1 MKIVLADERCLPS
14 KCWVY
19 CVIFV
24 TVLFTAD
31 GLSKLAKK
39 VTIDEA
45 QNTVQSNGSGAVAAP
60 AAPQPRLQPDTAND
74 TTEHSG
80 RFSVSPAPPLL
91 DEGSCN
97 SAWSIFCSV
106 VTTPSHPIQVSSI
119 KLCLF

>member
-1 MKIVLADERCLPS
+1 MI
-14 KCWVY
+14 
-19 CVIFV
+19 V
-24 TVLFTAD
+24 TVLYTAD

-45 QNTVQSNGSGAVAAP
+45 QNTVQSNGSGAPAAP
-60 AAPQPRLQPDTAND
+60 AAPQPRLQADIAAD

-97 SAWSIFCSV
+97 SAWNIFFCSV
-106 VTTPSHPIQVSSI
+106 VVTPSHPIQVSSI